1 MSRVNGFKGF
11 NESEKLPSGNG
22 KKNALA
28 GCVVVSTLSLS
39 VWSLKLSQ
47 HTVLEFVEQWCFKL
61 AVAQCAL
68 SFLTA
73 NLLTVLVSTMCL
85 QLVASHALSCLVLSF
100 LDLLSTLCCC
110 VTARFA
116 YIQSF
121 DQHVLFTDTS
131 GMTTTSQC

>member
-1 MSRVNGFKGF
+1 MDSKVSMRVKNYR
-11 NESEKLPSGNG
+11 LAMV

-28 GCVVVSTLSLS
+28 GCVVVGTLSLS

-68 SFLTA
+68 SFFNT
-73 NLLTVLVSTMCL
+73 NLLTLLVSTMCL
-85 QLVASHALSCLVLSF
+85 QLVASHVLSCLVLCF
-100 LDLLSTLCCC
+100 LFLLSTLCCC

-116 YIQSF
+116 YIQSV
-121 DQHVLFTDTS
+121 DQQVLCTETS
-131 GMTTTSQC
+131 GMTATNQC